1 MDFKNTIYVQ
11 TFNRSKEKE
20 QTCIKCD
27 SAMEVDMESSC
38 SKAIVHKCPT
48 CNLVMQSEPEVT
60 GIEVGWMPLNELLN
74 R

>member
-48 CNLVMQSEPEVT
+48 CNAV
-60 GIEVGWMPLNELLN
+60 
-74 R
+74 